1 MGLSD
6 GSMRNLQFTTT
17 SGEATSEVA
26 INASGRISDDN
37 DEQVL
42 WSKFKKGN
50 EEAFS
55 ALYKRYIV
63 DLFNYGEI
71 ITSDHELIEDSIHDL
86 FVDLW
91 NKRDTIAQA
100 SSVRFYLYKGLK
112 RKIVKNL
119 KKKRKIP
126 LRDSFKDHDF
136 EIVLSHDFGLIAGE
150 ISDLQKQSLLK
161 ALNLLTPRQK
171 KALVLRFYDGL
182 DFTEIAELLEISKKS
197 TYTLIYRA
205 LAVMK
210 ENIGKILLWL
220 VFIQL
225 NNAHLQL

>member
-1 MGLSD
+1 MGLSE
-6 GSMRNLQFTTT
+6 GSMRNFQFTTN
-17 SGEATSEVA
+17 SGEATSEGA
-26 INASGRISDDN
+26 INASGRISDEK
-37 DEQVL
+37 DEQFL
-42 WSKFKKGN
+42 WSKFKQGN

-91 NKRDTIAQA
+91 NKRDAIAQA

-126 LRDSFKDHDF
+126 LKDSFKDHDF
-136 EIVLSHDFGLIAGE
+136 EIVLSHDFGLIARE

-161 ALNLLTPRQK
+161 AMNQLTPRQK
-171 KALVLRFYDGL
+171 EAIVLRFYDGL
-182 DFTEIAELLEISKKS
+182 DFIEIAELLEISKKS

-205 LAVMK
+205 LSVIRGNMK
-210 ENIGKILLWL
+210 NILLWL
-220 VFIQL
+220 IFIHFYYML
-225 NNAHLQL
+225 F

>member
-6 GSMRNLQFTTT
+6 GLTRDLQFTFT
-17 SGEATSEVA
+17 SGEVTSEA
-26 INASGRISDDN
+26 ESKAGRRISDEKD
-37 DEQVL
+37 DQAL
-42 WSKFKKGN
+42 WGQFKQGN
-50 EEAFS
+50 EVAFS
-55 ALYKRYIV
+55 ALYKRYITA
-63 DLFNYGEI
+63 LFNYGEI

-100 SSVRFYLYKGLK
+100 TSVRFYLYKGLK

-119 KKKRKIP
+119 KRKRRLP
-126 LRDSFKDHDF
+126 LKESFNDHDF

-150 ISDLQKQSLLK
+150 ISALQKESLLK
-161 ALNLLTPRQK
+161 ALNQLTLRQK
-171 KALVLRFYDGL
+171 EAIVLRFYDGL
-182 DFTEIAELLEISKKS
+182 DFSEIAELLEISKKS

-210 ENIGKILLWL
+210 ENMGNILLWL
-220 VFIQL
+220 IFI
-225 NNAHLQL
+225 HLYYVDI